1 MTPGVKKSMMVHAPL
16 SSFIYYVHISVIATY
31 MYQSQNH
38 DLPVKSED
46 GTITEETTKL
56 EMLRM
61 HFKKILNRLDSLIFP
76 DINEADKG
84 PIKLSEV

>member
-1 MTPGVKKSMMVHAPL
+1 MTPGVKKSMMVYAPL

-31 MYQSQNH
+31 MYPSQNH

-61 HFKKILNRLDSLIFP
+61 HFKKFWTD
-76 DINEADKG
+76 
-84 PIKLSEV
+84 